1 MSGTQQN
8 AGTGSQTLASGTA
21 SITPIGYGYSPP
33 EGSRALY
40 TQYNWASAPSFY
52 EDGSQVVAKGLE
64 TCIQGVFIDNS
75 TVAMPVTI
83 YINPHQSLICPAY
96 SQGVFPVFFSG
107 NPQYEISVP
116 NTLAIGT
123 TRLTWLNIPVSPC
136 VWATGFQVDGG
147 QNYIIVSN
155 LTASFA
161 IKVGPGRLATVVI
174 QSGWTGAGSLTDG
187 LGGPPLFFITTGDPY
202 VATLN
207 TPFKNGL
214 YWNQGGSAGQ
224 SLIAYT

>member
-21 SITPIGYGYSPP
+21 SIAPIGYGYSPP

-75 TVAMPVTI
+75 TVALPVTI
-83 YINPHQSLICPAY
+83 YINPHQTLICPAY
-96 SQGVFPVFFSG
+96 SQAVFPVFFSG
-107 NPQYEISVP
+107 NPQYEISVTNVLP
-116 NTLAIGT
+116 VGT

-136 VWATGFQVDGG
+136 VWPVGFPVDGG
-147 QNYIIVSN
+147 QNSVALSWN
-155 LTASFA
+155 SGTQF
-161 IKVGPGRLATVVI
+161 IKVGPGRLASVATTISWVGSQPIFFDAVGSI
-174 QSGWTGAGSLTDG
+174 AVGPGVQTQSLTFNVPFRSY
-187 LGGPPLFFITTGDPY
+187 LQFNAGG
-202 VATLN
+202 A
-207 TPFKNGL
+207 
-214 YWNQGGSAGQ
+214 SAGGC
-224 SLIAYT
+224 IVFFT